1 MRKALTSLPWV
12 RQVQVDFDRKQATV
26 TAVADQYDQ
35 MALLKALEKEGYKGK
50 VVKEGGG
57 P

>member
-1 MRKALTSLPWV
+1 M
-12 RQVQVDFDRKQATV
+12 DFDRKQATV

>member
-1 MRKALTSLPWV
+1 MN
-12 RQVQVDFDRKQATV
+12 FDRKQATV

-35 MALLKALEKEGYKGK
+35 KALLKALEKEGYEAK